1 MTVLDP
7 ISLQVLAGRLK
18 SICDEMGAVLIRSAH
33 SPNIRSAETARRR
46 SSTRGASS

>member
-1 MTVLDP
+1 MTILDP

-33 SPNIRSAETARRR
+33 SPNIKERRDCSTALFDAR
-46 SSTRGASS
+46 AKP